1 MLVQELICEETFTE
15 MKMFSHSFQIER
27 KTKTV
32 FEKGDPVQ
40 STETAKKIYRELFSQ
55 LRNNRDWRDQ
65 TQRIT
70 VKTWAEATLVAET
83 LTYFL
88 GGAEVKAN
96 STGEYNI
103 GSKGYYHYI
112 KL

>member
-1 MLVQELICEETFTE
+1 MQDLTYRETFIE
-15 MKMFSHSFQIER
+15 MKIFRHSFQIDR
-27 KTKTV
+27 QTKTI
-32 FEKGDPVQ
+32 FEKGTPVQ
-40 STETAKKIYRELFSQ
+40 STEMAKKIYRELFSK
-55 LRNNRDWRDQ
+55 LRNNRDWRAQ

-70 VKTWAEATLVAET
+70 VKTWTEATLVAEA

-103 GSKGYYHYI
+103 GSKGYHHYI
-112 KL
+112 KQ